1 MSSSPSIPT
10 GTSYEGSLLL
20 TLEEISTLISNSHNP
35 GETLANVVQ
44 AVQNR
49 FRVAVCSV
57 YLYDPLKGLL
67 VLSATVGLKPESIGR
82 VKMQLTEGLTGLVG
96 ETMAPVSVFDAFQH
110 ERFKYFQEAGEDP
123 YHSFLGVP
131 LVDGGELQGV
141 LVVQTVE
148 AREFT
153 SSEVRMLVTVAA
165 QVASLVADAALLD
178 LIAHVAHG
186 EVAPT
191 PAPVPVVAVELP
203 GTSLSR
209 GVGQGHAYV
218 LADDETW
225 RQTLPRLADDPAKEK
240 QRLTRA
246 TESARQE
253 LAGLSRHIS
262 DLVGEDHGAILHA
275 QLLIMQDET
284 IEKDL
289 LALIDR
295 GASAEGAL
303 LATQDKYVAAFQRVA
318 SAHFH
323 ERVHDIKDVF
333 HRILWH
339 LQPRPDAD
347 PASERVV
354 LVAREAS
361 VLQLFAVDL
370 KRLAGVVLEKGGPQ
384 SHAAILARSLGIP
397 MLGLVSDFAPL
408 LTPGCDLLVDADRG
422 VVIVN
427 PSTPPPEDDDWLTGE
442 VDVGP
447 PSGILR
453 TPASDLPRV
462 EANLNL
468 LAESIQAVEQDVP
481 GVGLFRSEF
490 LFLARRT
497 PPTEEEQ
504 VNIYRRL
511 VRQMQGRPV
520 SIRTFDLRADKLASF
535 AQLGPL
541 ASALDWRLVLDSP
554 PLQQLFREQVRAI
567 LRAGVDGPVRLL
579 IPLVTR
585 TELLDFVVVVVDE
598 ARTSLA
604 ADGLEFARD
613 VPFGVMIEAAAA
625 VPLVRSWADAVSWFA
640 IGTNDLTASALDL
653 DRNDPRTAS
662 LVDPLHPGVLHL
674 IHQVIRD
681 AHAAGKPVTVCGEMA
696 GDPAGTIALAALG
709 VDAVSVAVP
718 QYQRTRRTL
727 AGTSRGQ
734 LTELAPRI
742 LACRSARAVRQVL
755 AAWV

>member
-1 MSSSPSIPT
+1 
-10 GTSYEGSLLL
+10 LLL
-20 TLEEISTLISNSHNP
+20 TLEEISTLISHSHNP
-35 GETLANVVQ
+35 AETLGNVVRL
-44 AVQNR
+44 VHGR
-49 FRVAVCSV
+49 FGVAVCSV
-57 YLYDPLKGLL
+57 YLLDHGTHEL
-67 VLSATVGLKPESIGR
+67 VLSATVGLKPDSVGR
-82 VKMQLTEGLTGLVG
+82 VRMKLDEGLTGLVA
-96 ETMAPVSVFDAFQH
+96 ETMSPVAVFDAFQH
-110 ERFKYFQEAGEDP
+110 PRFKYFPEAGEDP

-131 LVDGGELQGV
+131 LVDGGEVEGV

-148 AREFT
+148 PREFT
-153 SSEVRMLVTVAA
+153 GSEVRMLVTAAA

-178 LIAHVAHG
+178 QVAHAAHG
-186 EVAPT
+186 QMVRVPEQAPMR
-191 PAPVPVVAVELP
+191 AVTLT
-203 GTSLSR
+203 GTTLSR
-209 GVGQGHAYV
+209 GVGQGQAYV

-225 RQTLPRLADDPAKEK
+225 RQSLPRQADNPTREK
-240 QRLTRA
+240 QRLARA

-253 LAGLSRHIS
+253 LATLSREIS
-262 DLVGEDHGAILHA
+262 ELVGEDHGAILHA
-275 QLLIMQDET
+275 QLLIMQDRT
-284 IEKDL
+284 IESDL
-289 LALIDR
+289 LARING

-303 LATQDKYVAAFQRVA
+303 LATQDQYVAAFQRVA

-347 PASERVV
+347 PTSERVV

-397 MLGLVSDFAPL
+397 MVGLVSDFGAL
-408 LTPGCDLLVDADRG
+408 LTPGCHLRVDGDHAI
-422 VVIVN
+422 VIVN
-427 PSTPPPEDDDWLTGE
+427 PEGDEPRAPVPGQDAGE
-442 VDVGP
+442 P
-447 PSGILR
+447 AILD
-453 TPASDLPRV
+453 AALPRV

-468 LAESIQAVEQDVP
+468 LAESVQASNLGVP

-504 VNIYRRL
+504 VNVYRRL

-520 SIRTFDLRADKLASF
+520 SIRTFDLRADKLASY

-541 ASALDWRLVLDSP
+541 ARALDWRLVLDSP

-567 LRAGVDGPVRLL
+567 LRAGAEGPVRLM

-585 TELLDFVVVVVDE
+585 SELLDFVVVVLDE
-598 ARTSLA
+598 ARTSLTEE
-604 ADGLEFARD
+604 GLDFDRD
-613 VPFGVMIEAAAA
+613 IPLGVMIEAAAA
-625 VPLVRSWADAVSWFA
+625 VPMVRSWADAVTWFA
-640 IGTNDLTASALDL
+640 LGTNDLTASALDL
-653 DRNDPRTAS
+653 DRNDPRTAA
-662 LVDPLHPGVLHL
+662 LADPLHPGVLHL
-674 IHQVIRD
+674 IDQVIRD
-681 AHAAGKPVTVCGEMA
+681 AHSQGKPVTVCGEMA
-696 GDPAGTIALAALG
+696 SDPAGTIALAALG
-709 VDAVSVAVP
+709 VDAVSVAVS

-727 AGTSRGQ
+727 ASTCRTR
-734 LTELAPRI
+734 LTELAPSI
-742 LACRSARAVRQVL
+742 LACRSARDVRKML